1 MGNCSKGTGKCGV
14 DDAATVCD
22 HGMVYKVVAQS
33 VLLYVSESWV
43 VTGEMLKV
51 LEGFCHQATRKITG
65 MMVTRDVGRDWEYP
79 PVLASLESAGL
90 HPTMQYIRRWQSNI
104 AEKVSCRP
112 IYELSVEAERRPGMS
127 RSMIWWDQDLVN
139 EPEE

>member
-1 MGNCSKGTGKCGV
+1 
-14 DDAATVCD
+14 
-22 HGMVYKVVAQS
+22 MVYKVVAQS

-112 IYELSVEAERRPGMS
+112 IYELCSNVKQIPGKIQMV
-127 RSMIWWDQDLVN
+127 I
-139 EPEE
+139 